1 MFSWI
6 SLYKSILTGVSTW
19 LALAVN
25 LAVTLSF
32 VDETH
37 NQSSHNREDNRN
49 AGRYRSTL
57 SRVHRPF
64 LLLIVLAKF
73 TSAYGRFS

>member
-25 LAVTLSF
+25 LAVMLSF

-49 AGRYRSTL
+49 AGRYRTQEY
-57 SRVHRPF
+57 V
-64 LLLIVLAKF
+64 IK
-73 TSAYGRFS
+73 SAPAFFVVDSFS